1 MLRNVVFRL
10 NREIKMR
17 RNSKIVKKPREIKML
32 RKFHA
37 VKISYLKVFNDGKRV
52 WLTTFLV

>member
-17 RNSKIVKKPREIKML
+17 RNSKIVKKTREIKMP

-37 VKISYLKVFNDGKRV
+37 VKISSLFNDGKRV

>member
-1 MLRNVVFRL
+1 MLQNVVFRL

-17 RNSKIVKKPREIKML
+17 QNSEIVKKPREIKMP

-37 VKISYLKVFNDGKRV
+37 VKISCLKVFNDGKRV
-52 WLTTFLV
+52 WLTTFLL